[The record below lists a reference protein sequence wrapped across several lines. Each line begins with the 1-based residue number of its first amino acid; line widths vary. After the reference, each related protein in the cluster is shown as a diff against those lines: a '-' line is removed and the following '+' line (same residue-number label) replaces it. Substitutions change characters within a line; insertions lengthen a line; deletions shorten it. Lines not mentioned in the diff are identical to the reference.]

1 MLDPKLIR
9 QNPDLIRETL
19 RKRFMDTTLVDK
31 FLETDK
37 AFNTLKK
44 KLDELRQ
51 EKNKINVEISKLKKA
66 GKESE
71 VKKLIEKGTKIA
83 KAISS
88 IESELPELEKRLK
101 ELQYSFPNL
110 LLDDVPIGDESANKV
125 IRSWGEAKKVTK
137 HHQDILPSS
146 LLDTEKA
153 SEVSGARFFYLKG
166 KLAELNLALQ
176 KFAFDAIVKKGYK
189 AIIPPYMIKRKPYE
203 GVISFET
210 FADAIYKIEQED
222 LYLIATSEHSIAALH
237 MNEVLNEKDLPLK
250 YVGISPC
257 FRKEAGA
264 HGKDTKGIFR
274 IHQFNKVEQFIFCKP
289 EQSKELHEE
298 LIKNSEEL
306 IRALEIPYR
315 VVLLASGDTGKIS
328 AKTYDIETWFP
339 GQGRYREIV
348 SGSNCLDFQ
357 ARRLGIKYFK
367 DGKRIFVHTLNCT
380 GLAIERTL
388 ACLVENCYD
397 EKTKSILIPKAL
409 QPYTGFSKIEVK

>member
-9 QNPDLIRETL
+9 QNPRIIKEVL
-19 RKRFMDTTLVDK
+19 RKRFMDTSLVDE
-31 FLETDK
+31 FLKVDK
-37 AFNTLKK
+37 SFLQLKK
-44 KLDELRQ
+44 KVDDLRK
-51 EKNKINVEISKLKKA
+51 EKNKINAEISKIGKDEKKA
-66 GKESE
+66 ALIKKSKEIE
-71 VKKLIEKGTKIA
+71 NELREIEKQLLE
-83 KAISS
+83 
-88 IESELPELEKRLK
+88 IEQKHSQLL
-101 ELQYSFPNL
+101 YSFPNL
-110 LLDDVPIGDESANKV
+110 LSDEVPIGNEKANKV
-125 IRSWGEAKKVTK
+125 IKQSGKTEKKAP

-176 KFAFDAIVKKGYK
+176 KFALDKIVAKGYM
-189 AIIPPYMIKRKPYE
+189 AIIPPYMIKRRPYE

-274 IHQFNKVEQFIFCKP
+274 IHQFNKVEQFIFCRP
-289 EQSKELHEE
+289 EDSQKLHEE
-298 LIKNSEEL
+298 IIANSEE
-306 IRALEIPYR
+306 IIKALEIPYR
-315 VVLLASGDTGKIS
+315 LVLLSSGETGKIS
-328 AKTYDIETWFP
+328 AKTYDIEAWFP
-339 GQGRYREIV
+339 GQQAYREIV

-357 ARRLGIKYFK
+357 ARRLGIKYYK
-367 DGKRIFVHTLNCT
+367 NGERIFVHTLNCT

-388 ACLVENCYD
+388 ACLVENHYD
-397 EKTKSILIPKAL
+397 AKSKSIKIPKAL
-409 QPYTGFSKIEVK
+409 WPYTGFKEIKL